1 MKYDKL
7 VRDSIPEII
16 TRDGKVAITY
26 VANDEEYF
34 TRLKQKLEEEVK
46 EFQQSGSAEELA
58 DVMEVVYALGDY
70 LGVPKERLEDIR
82 NKKCEER
89 GGFKGRIVLVEVK
102 EG

>member
-7 VRDSIPEII
+7 VRDRIPEII
-16 TRDGKVAITY
+16 SQQGKAAITY
-26 VANDEEYF
+26 TAADEEYF

-46 EFQQSGSAEELA
+46 EFHQSDSVEELA

-70 LGVPKERLEDIR
+70 LGMPKERLEDMR

-89 GGFKGRIVLVEVK
+89 GGFKERIVLTEVK
-102 EG
+102 EE